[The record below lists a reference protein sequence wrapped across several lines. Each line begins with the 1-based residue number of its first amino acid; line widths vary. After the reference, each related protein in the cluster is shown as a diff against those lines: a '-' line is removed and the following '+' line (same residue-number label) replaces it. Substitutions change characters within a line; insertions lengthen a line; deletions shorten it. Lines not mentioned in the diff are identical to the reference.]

1 MDGFDGF
8 DELDETISDPNF
20 DRRAQSAFDNLN
32 DATDWTWTGL
42 AAAFSR
48 RYELADLDELRTAL
62 DLEIQARTE

>member
-42 AAAFSR
+42 AGAFSR
-48 RYELADLDELRTAL
+48 RYDLADLEELRTAL